1 MEVMEVITN
10 KKLIMMGIV
19 ILFMKEEVVAG
30 AAAAAVVVEA
40 QTHILMWLCLVPI
53 ITKMIKSV

>member
-19 ILFMKEEVVAG
+19 ILVMKEEVVAG
-30 AAAAAVVVEA
+30 AAAAVVVEA
-40 QTHILMWLCLVPI
+40 QTHILMWLCLVPKI
-53 ITKMIKSV
+53 IKMIQSL